1 MKTLAILG
9 AGGHGKVVAEMAEAS
24 GWESI
29 DFYDDSWPTRKSC
42 RHWPIKGNSLSLL
55 EDAREYA
62 GVVVAIGNNAV
73 RRMKLLELERCGA
86 NIVTIQHPQ
95 AVISQYASIGPGTV
109 IMAGAVV
116 NVDTRI
122 GTGCILNS
130 RCSIDHDCNVG
141 DFAHISPGSA
151 IAGGVKVGTQSWVGI
166 GATVKQSITLGQN
179 VMVGAGAAVIHDV
192 GDNLQVIG
200 VPAIPKN

>member
-29 DFYDDSWPTRKSC
+29 DFYDDSWPAKKSC
-42 RHWPIKGNSLSLL
+42 RHWPIKGNAISLL

-62 GVVVAIGNNAV
+62 GVVVAIGNNSV
-73 RRMKLLELERCGA
+73 RRIKLLELERSGA
-86 NIVTIQHPQ
+86 NIVTLQHPQ

-122 GTGCILNS
+122 GTGCILNT

-151 IAGGVKVGTQSWVGI
+151 LAGGVKVGTQSWVGI

-179 VMVGAGAAVIHDV
+179 VMVGAGAVVIHDV
-192 GDNLQVIG
+192 TDNQQVTG
-200 VPAIPKN
+200 VPARTQD